1 MDERAEKISSISRV
15 LPVRKVALV
24 RPRRGGRELMY
35 QLNQKNQKFRK
46 NKLDTKTISHGSL
59 STGSSTVSSSNE
71 YALDLKKRIAFDRAM
86 IIGE

>member
-35 QLNQKNQKFRK
+35 QFNHKNQKPRK
-46 NKLDTKTISHGSL
+46 IKVDTETISHGSL
-59 STGSSTVSSSNE
+59 STGSSTVSGSKE